1 MAKDNIIQFP
11 SKMPT
16 FEQKTTKL
24 QNRLDE
30 IEKENVFMR
39 ADIDYLTKAIGKNL
53 DEATD
58 ILKEFAILNG
68 EQVAD
73 MAVEFENEW
82 GDDFEFTPDFEIKDN
97 PEED

>member
-1 MAKDNIIQFP
+1 
-11 SKMPT
+11 MPT

-68 EQVAD
+68 EQVAE

>member
-1 MAKDNIIQFP
+1 MP
-11 SKMPT
+11 S
-16 FEQKTTKL
+16 FEQQTTKL

-30 IEKENVFMR
+30 IEKENEFMR

-68 EQVAD
+68 EAS
-73 MAVEFENEW
+73 
-82 GDDFEFTPDFEIKDN
+82 IKHGC
-97 PEED
+97 